1 MVRFLFLIHFLSGM
15 DVKYLT
21 VDVLPKQEEEKE

>member
-1 MVRFLFLIHFLSGM
+1 M

-21 VDVLPKQEEEKE
+21 VDVLPKQEEEKLLIFKIWLLHLL